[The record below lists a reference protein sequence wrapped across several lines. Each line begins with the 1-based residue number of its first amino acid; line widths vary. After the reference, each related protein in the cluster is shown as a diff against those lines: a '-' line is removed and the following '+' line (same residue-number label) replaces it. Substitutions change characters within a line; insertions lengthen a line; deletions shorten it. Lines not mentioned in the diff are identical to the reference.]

1 MDFREYD
8 DKINCIQTLIKELGF
23 PAFDK
28 ENLIYSYNFFH
39 QIHLSDKNK
48 PKYEGI
54 LSESITGFDALTR
67 YTNESRAMFLEDP
80 LCSRLLYFL
89 YRNFK
94 EIYAELLGK
103 NIKPKVQE
111 CIDYVL
117 SIYEKLEYENDIISI
132 STLPI

>member
-1 MDFREYD
+1 
-8 DKINCIQTLIKELGF
+8 
-23 PAFDK
+23 
-28 ENLIYSYNFFH
+28 
-39 QIHLSDKNK
+39 
-48 PKYEGI
+48 
-54 LSESITGFDALTR
+54 
-67 YTNESRAMFLEDP
+67 MFLEDP

>member
-48 PKYEGI
+48 PKYKREPCNV
-54 LSESITGFDALTR
+54 SWRSF
-67 YTNESRAMFLEDP
+67 MFT
-80 LCSRLLYFL
+80 
-89 YRNFK
+89 
-94 EIYAELLGK
+94 
-103 NIKPKVQE
+103 
-111 CIDYVL
+111 
-117 SIYEKLEYENDIISI
+117 
-132 STLPI
+132 TLIFPIP